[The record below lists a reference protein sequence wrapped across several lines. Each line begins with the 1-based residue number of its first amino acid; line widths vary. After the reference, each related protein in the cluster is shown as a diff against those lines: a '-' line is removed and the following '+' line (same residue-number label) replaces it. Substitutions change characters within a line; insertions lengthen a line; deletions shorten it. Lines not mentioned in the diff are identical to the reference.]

1 MALWET
7 KKEREERIE
16 KEKFE
21 VQIKTDM
28 KVRQLE
34 KEIQKIDRKAQ
45 EAYQNAESFR
55 AAGNKDA
62 AIDAYQD
69 YQFSRSLRRTVR
81 KSLLMMQQ
89 VTTMVKTGNLTNDVF
104 SLLKTGLETSDFDP
118 ASVQRIIAG
127 NENLKAAFEAMGD
140 MMDTS
145 LDTGA
150 GEISAEA
157 WFAAG
162 NETAKVSTPGSTESL
177 DQMKAELEK
186 LKKG

>member
-1 MALWET
+1 MALWES

-16 KEKFE
+16 REKFD

-28 KVRQLE
+28 KVKQLD

-45 EAYQNAESFR
+45 EDYSRAEAFR

-81 KSLLMMQQ
+81 RSLRMMQQ

-104 SLLKTGLETSDFDP
+104 ALLKEGLETSNFDP
-118 ASVQRIIAG
+118 SAVQRIIAG
-127 NENLKAAFEAMGD
+127 NERLKGAFETVGD
-140 MMDTS
+140 MVGTT
-145 LDTGA
+145 LDEGT
-150 GEISAEA
+150 EELSAES

-162 NETAKVSTPGSTESL
+162 SKDVTTSDSTESL
-177 DQMKAELEK
+177 DKMKAEFEK